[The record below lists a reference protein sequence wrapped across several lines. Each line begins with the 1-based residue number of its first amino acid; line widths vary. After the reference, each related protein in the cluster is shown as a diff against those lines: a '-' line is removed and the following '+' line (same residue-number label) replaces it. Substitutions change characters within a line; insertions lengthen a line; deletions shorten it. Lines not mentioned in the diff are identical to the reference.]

1 MINRSVHYL
10 PPGTCTWG
18 VDMKMIAALLVSL
31 RCTLIIDNSKHLV
44 VIRIVIMTKCI
55 SGNRVGWRRFYC
67 KTGRTL
73 RKFGIRNNLR
83 FCKSRRSHYRSNH
96 QRKLCRWCKQTC
108 PFYEVQPHGPHPW
121 SPACPHCMRT
131 PWWESTFSGWGYAE
145 SAQTQGSESRFTTT
159 RSGFVWERW
168 RWCLAMKLGFWK
180 KVAVD
185 HEFFTHLKRARDFT
199 GSHDSISSNISSVK

>member
-18 VDMKMIAALLVSL
+18 VDMKKIAALLVSL

-44 VIRIVIMTKCI
+44 VIRIVIMT
-55 SGNRVGWRRFYC
+55 NRVGWRRFYC
-67 KTGRTL
+67 KTGRTF

-145 SAQTQGSESRFTTT
+145 TVPKPKAQSQGSQQQDLDLFEN
-159 RSGFVWERW
+159 GGAGVW
-168 RWCLAMKLGFWK
+168 RWNLGFGRK
-180 KVAVD
+180 
-185 HEFFTHLKRARDFT
+185 
-199 GSHDSISSNISSVK
+199 